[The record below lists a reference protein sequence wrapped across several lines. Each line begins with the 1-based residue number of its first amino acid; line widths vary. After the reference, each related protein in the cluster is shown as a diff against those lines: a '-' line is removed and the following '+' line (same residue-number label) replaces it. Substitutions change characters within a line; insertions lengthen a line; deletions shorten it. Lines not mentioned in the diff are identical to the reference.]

1 MLSLNGG
8 ASKMCVPCFEKKGLN
23 VDELDS
29 HDHAPFT
36 PESFVPFHPFT
47 KRYAEAHMFD
57 SSGSEYEDD
66 TTATTKKK
74 STGDTSTAATATLS
88 EKPTDAA
95 TAAKPTNAVTATVS
109 AKSTDAGKTASST
122 TDVVKTSK
130 STAAAAAAAASV
142 VPVPPTK
149 KTRVSKDNE
158 DTAASVVPVPPRKK
172 TRVSKDNEDTAEAA
186 KTASSTKKPTAV
198 KTSKSAT
205 AAAASV
211 VPVPPRKKARVS
223 KDNED
228 TAEAAEAA
236 ATSAEEYSAK
246 KTKNKVKKT
255 KNKSSTVDLVED
267 TAEEEEEDDG
277 VRLDKNL
284 IETPEVKAL
293 LVDRE
298 YVVLAKMTA
307 KARALDKKK
316 KDFRK
321 MRNPVRVSAA
331 AARKAYVNAAEAQPD
346 TPDVTDMLQVCNSG
360 NIPRYVTKVTYPGN
374 IR

>member
-122 TDVVKTSK
+122 TDVVQTNK
-130 STAAAAAAAASV
+130 SATAA
-142 VPVPPTK
+142 
-149 KTRVSKDNE
+149 
-158 DTAASVVPVPPRKK
+158 AASVVPVPPRKK

-267 TAEEEEEDDG
+267 TAKQEEEEDDG

-284 IETPEVKAL
+284 IETPEVEAL

>member
-1 MLSLNGG
+1 
-8 ASKMCVPCFEKKGLN
+8 MCVPCFEKKGLN

-122 TDVVKTSK
+122 TDVVQT
-130 STAAAAAAAASV
+130 
-142 VPVPPTK
+142 
-149 KTRVSKDNE
+149 N
-158 DTAASVVPVPPRKK
+158 
-172 TRVSKDNEDTAEAA
+172 
-186 KTASSTKKPTAV
+186 
-198 KTSKSAT
+198 KSAT

-267 TAEEEEEDDG
+267 TAKQEEEEEEEDDG